1 MNPSNPYHYD
11 EKEVLLPYQKA
22 WIADTAQLKI
32 GEKSR
37 RTGLTWAEAADAVL
51 TASADKTAGGKDH
64 FYVGS
69 NKEMAVEF
77 IDACVM
83 WAKAFNK
90 AASQIE
96 EGILKDEDKDIL
108 TFTIYFTSEFK
119 IQALSSNPTNMRGR
133 QGNVTIDEGAF
144 HKRLA
149 EVLKAALAL
158 TMWGANVRIISTHNG
173 VENLFN
179 ELITDSRAGKKD
191 YSIHRITL
199 DDACEQGL
207 YKRICQVSGQTWSQA
222 AEDQWK
228 AGLLKNTA
236 TPEDAQEEYYCVP
249 KQGGGAYINRLL
261 IESRMFDATVI
272 RYTGTADFNEWPEH
286 IRMPEIDDWCKEYL
300 LPQLAKLPA
309 EQWHA
314 FGEDFARSGDLTVI
328 APITV
333 EQNLKRTVPFIV
345 ELKNLPFKNQEQILF
360 YIADRL
366 PRLIGGKLDA
376 RGNGQYL
383 AEQAKY
389 KYGAQRIEEVMLSQ
403 SWYLSSMPKLK
414 AAFEDDMIRIP
425 RDADIL
431 SDLRAISVINGIPK
445 IPDGKTDEAKQRHG
459 DAAIAIA
466 LAYVA
471 SQMDIAEYAY
481 QPVNETDYKDDS
493 DINLGFRGRDLL

>member
-1 MNPSNPYHYD
+1 MKPKYQYEPNQL
-11 EKEVLLPYQKA
+11 LLPYQRTWLDDKS
-22 WIADTAQLKI
+22 QLKI
-32 GEKSR
+32 AEKSR
-37 RTGLTWAEAADAVL
+37 RTGLTWAEAAGAAL
-51 TASADKTAGGKDH
+51 TASAQKGAGGSDH
-64 FYVGS
+64 FYIGS

-77 IDACVM
+77 IEACAD
-83 WAKAFNK
+83 WAKSFHLVAD
-90 AASQIE
+90 SIQE
-96 EGILKDEDKDIL
+96 EVFKDEDKDIL
-108 TFTIYFTSEFK
+108 TFTIHFASGFK
-119 IQALSSNPTNMRGR
+119 IQALSSNPKNTRGR
-133 QGNVTIDEGAF
+133 QGNVTIDEAALHDQLG
-144 HKRLA
+144 
-149 EVLKAALAL
+149 EVIKAANAL
-158 TMWGANVRIISTHNG
+158 TMWGNRVALISTHNG

-191 YSIHRITL
+191 YSVHRITL

-207 YKRICQVSGQTWSQA
+207 YKRICQVSGKTWSQD

-228 AGLLKNTA
+228 AALLKNTA

-261 IESRMFDATVI
+261 IESRMIDAPVI
-272 RYTGTADFNEWPEH
+272 RYAGTSDFNAWPEH

-345 ELKNLPFKNQEQILF
+345 ELKNLPFKNQEQILV

-403 SWYLSSMPKLK
+403 SWYLSNMPKLK

-431 SDLRAISVINGIPK
+431 SDLRAIQVINGIPK

-481 QPVNETDYKDDS
+481 QSVKPTDYKDDS

>member
-1 MNPSNPYHYD
+1 MKPKYQYEPNQL
-11 EKEVLLPYQKA
+11 LLPYQRTWLDDKS
-22 WIADTAQLKI
+22 QLKI
-32 GEKSR
+32 AEKSR
-37 RTGLTWAEAADAVL
+37 RTGLTWAEAAGAAL
-51 TASADKTAGGKDH
+51 AASAQKGAGGSDH
-64 FYVGS
+64 FYIGS

-77 IDACVM
+77 IEACAD
-83 WAKAFNK
+83 WAKKYHLVAN
-90 AASQIE
+90 SIQE
-96 EGILKDEDKDIL
+96 EVFKDEDKDIL
-108 TFTIYFTSEFK
+108 TFTIHFASGFK
-119 IQALSSNPTNMRGR
+119 IQALSSNPKNTRGR
-133 QGNVTIDEGAF
+133 QGNVTIDEAALHDQLG
-144 HKRLA
+144 
-149 EVLKAALAL
+149 EVIKAANAL
-158 TMWGANVRIISTHNG
+158 TMWGNRVALISTHNG

-191 YSIHRITL
+191 YSVHRITL

-207 YKRICQVSGQTWSQA
+207 YKRICQVSSKAWSQA

-228 AGLLKNTA
+228 ATLLKNTA

-261 IESRMFDATVI
+261 IESRMVDAPVI
-272 RYTGTADFNEWPEH
+272 RYTGTADFNAWPEH
-286 IRMPEIDDWCKEYL
+286 IRMPEIDDWCKENL

-345 ELKNLPFKNQEQILF
+345 ELKNLPFKNQEQILV

-403 SWYLSSMPKLK
+403 SWYLSNMPKLK

-431 SDLRAISVINGIPK
+431 SDLRAIQVINGIPK

-481 QPVNETDYKDDS
+481 QPVKATDYKDDS

>member
-1 MNPSNPYHYD
+1 MKPKYHY
-11 EKEVLLPYQKA
+11 EPNQLLLPYQRTWLDDKS
-22 WIADTAQLKI
+22 QLKI
-32 GEKSR
+32 AEKSR
-37 RTGLTWAEAADAVL
+37 RTGLTWAEAAGAAL
-51 TASADKTAGGKDH
+51 TASAQKGAGGSDH
-64 FYVGS
+64 FYIGS

-77 IDACVM
+77 IEACAD
-83 WAKAFNK
+83 WAKSFHLVAD
-90 AASQIE
+90 SIQE
-96 EGILKDEDKDIL
+96 EVFKDEDKDIL
-108 TFTIYFTSEFK
+108 TFTIHFASGFK
-119 IQALSSNPTNMRGR
+119 IQALSSNPKNTRGR
-133 QGNVTIDEGAF
+133 QGNVTIDEAALHDQLG
-144 HKRLA
+144 
-149 EVLKAALAL
+149 EVIKAANAL
-158 TMWGANVRIISTHNG
+158 TMWGNRVALISTHNG

-191 YSIHRITL
+191 YSVHRITL

-222 AEDQWK
+222 AEDQWI
-228 AGLLKNTA
+228 AALLKNTA

-249 KQGGGAYINRLL
+249 KQGGGAYINRML
-261 IESRMFDATVI
+261 IESRMFDAPVI
-272 RYTGTADFNEWPEH
+272 RYTGTADFNAWPEH
-286 IRMPEIDDWCKEYL
+286 IRMPEIDDWCKENL
-300 LPQLAKLPA
+300 LPHLIKLPA
-309 EQWHA
+309 TQWHA

-333 EQNLKRTVPFIV
+333 AQNLKRTVPFIV
-345 ELKNLPFKNQEQILF
+345 ELKNLPFKNQEQILI

-403 SWYLSSMPKLK
+403 SWYLSNMPKLK

-431 SDLRAISVINGIPK
+431 SDLRAIQVINGIPK

-481 QPVNETDYKDDS
+481 QPVKATDYKDDS